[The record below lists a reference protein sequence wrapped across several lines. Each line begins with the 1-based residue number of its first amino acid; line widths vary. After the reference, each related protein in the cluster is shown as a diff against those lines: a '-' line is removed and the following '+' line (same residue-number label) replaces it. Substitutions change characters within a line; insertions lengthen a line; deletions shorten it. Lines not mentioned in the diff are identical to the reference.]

1 MGDVK
6 NLNPRFLFFF
16 CFVYSLTRVV
26 TKTFFF
32 FDNTGRCRKR
42 QLTCPL
48 QCSVELLMKRK
59 NKNILQTETKKKKK
73 INARIHTKHT
83 LKRQLFTNI
92 LHYKNLILNFSYEQC
107 SGEITS

>member
-59 NKNILQTETKKKKK
+59 NKNILQTETKKKK
-73 INARIHTKHT
+73 INKCKDSYKTHFKKTAIYKHPPLQKSN
-83 LKRQLFTNI
+83 LKFFL
-92 LHYKNLILNFSYEQC
+92 
-107 SGEITS
+107 